1 MLTNQIDG
9 LFTISEL
16 EVWEVTGYFEGQFFK
31 YDIDEIRRL
40 REIKVKPLQ
49 EKTMMQE
56 VEEKRRRDSK
66 LMEKQSQRESIN

>member
-1 MLTNQIDG
+1 MLTNQSEWS
-9 LFTISEL
+9 FTISDL
-16 EVWEVTGYFEGQFFK
+16 EVWEVTGYFEGQFIK

-56 VEEKRRRDSK
+56 VEEK
-66 LMEKQSQRESIN
+66 